1 MTITDLSGC
10 WEVCLDESKADA
22 LPTKYP
28 DRISLPDSTSNAG
41 LGALNTEMEYG
52 CLTDLHKF
60 EGFAWLRREVE
71 IIPGMS
77 GKNLTLFLERTRKTR
92 VYIDGNQIGEY
103 CSLCTPHR
111 YDLTGLPAGKHELI
125 IRVDNTDYPTGGGH
139 LTSRDTQTNW
149 NGIVGRIELQSYS
162 AYPEHVYAIPD
173 PDKKTLHVRA
183 RIKGA
188 HCGTASLRVFDV
200 TQEYGSAAAE
210 FSDEKPLEC
219 DINLS
224 DSAPLW
230 SDSDPAPLSLELDLD
245 GDRCTVTA
253 GLRRM
258 SADDRTMLINGRQT
272 FLRGKHDGLVFPQ
285 TGYMPTDVD
294 SWLKFFETLSE
305 YGINHVRYHTCCPPD
320 AAFEA
325 ADILGIYLQPELP
338 FWGTVPDEFGAE
350 HEFLREEG

>member
-1 MTITDLSGC
+1 MTITDLSGR

-60 EGFAWLRREVE
+60 EGFAWFRREVE
-71 IIPGMS
+71 IIPEMS

-162 AYPEHVYAIPD
+162 AYPE
-173 PDKKTLHVRA
+173 
-183 RIKGA
+183 
-188 HCGTASLRVFDV
+188 
-200 TQEYGSAAAE
+200 
-210 FSDEKPLEC
+210 
-219 DINLS
+219 
-224 DSAPLW
+224 
-230 SDSDPAPLSLELDLD
+230 
-245 GDRCTVTA
+245 
-253 GLRRM
+253 
-258 SADDRTMLINGRQT
+258 
-272 FLRGKHDGLVFPQ
+272 
-285 TGYMPTDVD
+285 
-294 SWLKFFETLSE
+294 
-305 YGINHVRYHTCCPPD
+305 
-320 AAFEA
+320 
-325 ADILGIYLQPELP
+325 
-338 FWGTVPDEFGAE
+338 
-350 HEFLREEG
+350 